1 LPTKFQPATR
11 LKLPDPEASVV
22 LVVELT
28 VVLVVPPPMVVLV
41 VPVLLVVLLLV
52 VVLLVLVVLL
62 LPVLPLSALVVKLT
76 LLDTGALLPPGSL
89 ELTCTSYAVPGCS
102 LLSTTLCCLVNAIS
116 PALWLNTPL
125 AGP

>member
-1 LPTKFQPATR
+1 M
-11 LKLPDPEASVV
+11 PDPEDSVV
-22 LVVELT
+22 LVVVLT
-28 VVLVVPPPMVVLV
+28 VVVVLVPVVVLVVPPPMVVLV
-41 VPVLLVVLLLV
+41 VLVLLLLV